1 MTHVTDAEMT
11 RGQAFAADEVR
22 KLDSGPIRYKK
33 HGMWAFGALLRESW
47 RCRHIIYPY
56 HSGLILIQISP
67 YQCVV
72 VTICHKFFF

>member
-47 RCRHIIYPY
+47 RCRHII
-56 HSGLILIQISP
+56 SVS
-67 YQCVV
+67 
-72 VTICHKFFF
+72 